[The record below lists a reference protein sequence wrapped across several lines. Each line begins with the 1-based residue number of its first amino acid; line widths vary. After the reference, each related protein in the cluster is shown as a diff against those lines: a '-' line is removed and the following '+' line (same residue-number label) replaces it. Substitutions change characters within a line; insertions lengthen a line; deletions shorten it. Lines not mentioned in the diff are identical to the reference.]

1 MNTMLTQVV
10 SQRDLA
16 ATAAPEANERQHQ
29 SAQELEKLRASASQ
43 EADMLRRE
51 ISRLQV
57 LADMVP
63 TGI

>member
-1 MNTMLTQVV
+1 MLTQVV

-16 ATAAPEANERQHQ
+16 ATAAHEANERQHQ